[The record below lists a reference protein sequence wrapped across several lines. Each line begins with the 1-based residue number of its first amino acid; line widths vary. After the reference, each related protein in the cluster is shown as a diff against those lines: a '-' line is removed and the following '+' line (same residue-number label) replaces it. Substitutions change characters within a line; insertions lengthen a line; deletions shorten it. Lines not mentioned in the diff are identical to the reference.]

1 MIKEDDWL
9 MSQLK
14 GIANMVGQVLRL
26 EVSQL
31 DLGSVEDEEGNLLDG
46 AFYLDNLLKTEQ
58 FLQANRF
65 IKSKMKILN
74 HHEYSL
80 LVDNYIAYLLRLD
93 ETVLRRHGLTTD
105 KITQLKAHLN
115 QFEW

>member
-1 MIKEDDWL
+1 MVKEDDWL
-9 MSQLK
+9 LSQLK

-46 AFYLDNLLKTEQ
+46 AVYLDNLLKTEQ

-65 IKSKMKILN
+65 IKSKMKTLN

-80 LVDNYIAYLLRLD
+80 LVDDYLAYLSALD
-93 ETVLRRHGLTTD
+93 EQVLSRHSLTKE
-105 KITQLKAHLN
+105 KILELKEELYR
-115 QFEW
+115 FEW

>member
-1 MIKEDDWL
+1 MVKEDDWL
-9 MSQLK
+9 LSQLK

-46 AFYLDNLLKTEQ
+46 AVYLDNLLKTEQ

-65 IKSKMKILN
+65 IKSKMKTLN

-80 LVDNYIAYLLRLD
+80 LVDDYLCYLSGLDQEVLQRHDLTEDKLVDLKAYLH
-93 ETVLRRHGLTTD
+93 E
-105 KITQLKAHLN
+105 
-115 QFEW
+115 FEW

>member
-1 MIKEDDWL
+1 MVKEDDWL
-9 MSQLK
+9 LSQLK

-46 AFYLDNLLKTEQ
+46 AVYLDNLLKTEQ

-65 IKSKMKILN
+65 IKSKMKTLN

-80 LVDNYIAYLLRLD
+80 LVDNYIAYLSRLD
-93 ETVLRRHGLTTD
+93 ETVLRRHDLTTD
-105 KITQLKAHLN
+105 KIDQLKAHLN